1 MGKNGLFGQLKGI
14 DAFSKTMDDVRVRT
28 NVGALITL
36 VSACLIALLTIGEFI
51 DYRTVHLKPSLEVDR
66 SRGEKLTVNM
76 NVTFPRVPCYLVSLD
91 VMDISGEHQND
102 ITHDLERIRIS
113 PDGQPVEFGSKKGLT
128 GDAARIA
135 KTRGKDYCGSCYGG
149 VAPASGCCNSCDEV
163 REAYVRRGW
172 SFNDPDHVDQCVEEH
187 WTDKIKEQNKEGCR
201 LSGKLHVNKVVGS
214 FHLSPGRAFQA
225 NNMHIHDLVP
235 YLSGTGA
242 EHHDFGHFIHE
253 FSFAS
258 ENKAQGGSGWGR
270 SSGQTVTD
278 AEIKKR
284 LGVQDPLNGVR
295 AHTEKSAFMFQYF
308 LKVVAT
314 EFRSLSREVLKTH
327 QYSVTTYERDLSP
340 GAAARAAAGLAKEGS
355 GAHVSHGF
363 AGVPGVFFNYEISPL
378 KTIHTETR
386 QSLAHFLTSTC
397 AIVGGI
403 LTVAGLVDSA
413 IYSYRRRLGATSAES
428 GDLRAREGLGY
439 TSKTGKFL

>member
-1 MGKNGLFGQLKGI
+1 MGKNGLFGQLRGI

-36 VSACLIALLTIGEFI
+36 ISTVLIVVLTIGEFV

-76 NVTFPRVPCYLVSLD
+76 NITFPRVPCYLVSLD
-91 VMDISGEHQND
+91 VMDISGEHQSD
-102 ITHDLERIRIS
+102 IKHDIERIRVNA
-113 PDGQPVEFGSKKGLT
+113 DGVPVESGTKKGLT

-149 VAPASGCCNSCDEV
+149 ISPANGCCNTCDEV
-163 REAYVRRGW
+163 REAYVRKGW
-172 SFNDPDHVDQCVEEH
+172 SFSDPDHVDQCVEEG
-187 WTDKIKEQNKEGCR
+187 WTQKIKEQNREGCR

-214 FHLSPGRAFQA
+214 FHLSPGRAFQS
-225 NNMHIHDLVP
+225 NSMHVHDLVP
-235 YLSGTGA
+235 YLTGTGA
-242 EHHDFGHFIHE
+242 EHHDFGHFIHA
-253 FSFAS
+253 FGFAS
-258 ENKAQGGSGWGR
+258 ENESGTSGVSGR
-270 SSGQTVTD
+270 TVDD
-278 AEIKKR
+278 ADIKRR
-284 LGVQDPLNGVR
+284 LGVKDPLEGVR
-295 AHTEKSAFMFQYF
+295 AHTEHSQFMFQYF

-314 EFRSLSREVLKTH
+314 EFRSLAGETLKTH

-340 GAAARAAAGLAKEGS
+340 GASAKLAAGHSSEGS
-355 GAHVSHGF
+355 GAHVMHGF
-363 AGVPGVFFNYEISPL
+363 AGVPGVFFNYEISPI

-386 QSLAHFLTSTC
+386 QRLSHFLTSTC

-413 IYSYRRRLGATSAES
+413 IYNYRRRLGATSAES
-428 GDLRAREGLGY
+428 ADLHAREGLGY